1 VSTTAVPPERRV
13 RDSRLAWGILALLS
27 LVAFV
32 LFYRKGLGTT
42 FYYDEWNFVMNRRGW
57 DADTFLRAHNEH
69 FSLVPVLIFK
79 LLFATVGLDS
89 YGVYRVLLLVAHLTV
104 VALLFVYARRRVGD
118 WLALVVAVPVLFL
131 GAAWNDLLVPFQLG
145 FVIPVA
151 CGIGALLALDRR
163 DLTGD
168 VVACVLLVLAIA
180 SSGVGIAFVAAVLVE
195 TLLRSDRWRA
205 LWIPGI
211 PIVLYGLWSLNYGD
225 PTATAQGRTLYELF
239 RDNLPAVPGYA
250 ATAIAGSVGAVIG
263 IGLDWGRPLA
273 LAGVIALAVWLA
285 RGRFSPRLL
294 ALLAAGAAYWGLGAI
309 FRAHLN
315 APVDSRYLY
324 LGAIL
329 VLLIALEL
337 VPPVPL
343 TWPFAAVAAVLVGAA
358 ALANFGALRDGSRY
372 LQEWSRYVGVE
383 LAALELAG
391 PSTDPAFR
399 PDPPRAPD
407 ITAGKYFEA
416 IDQYG
421 SPATEVSE
429 IWNRAE
435 PERAAADAVLL
446 GALALKAVPASGG
459 SLCRRLGTHAAA
471 QPSPE
476 GMLVRASEA
485 PVEIRLALFGPY
497 PEAPFATVPARSA
510 RTLRI
515 PALDGVR
522 VAAQLKSTEPFEVCA
537 P

>member
-1 VSTTAVPPERRV
+1 VSTTVAPPERRQ
-13 RDSRLAWGILALLS
+13 RDQPAALGVLALLS

-32 LFYRKGLGTT
+32 LLYRKGLGTT

-57 DADTFLRAHNEH
+57 DVDTFLRAHNEH
-69 FSLVPVLIFK
+69 FSLVPVFIFK
-79 LLFATVGLDS
+79 VLFATVGLDS
-89 YGVYRVLLLVAHLTV
+89 YAVYRVVLLVAHLAV

-118 WLALVVAVPVLFL
+118 WLALAFAVPVLFL
-131 GAAWNDLLVPFQLG
+131 GAAWNDLLVPFQIS
-145 FVIPVA
+145 FVLPVA

-168 VVACVLLVLAIA
+168 GVACILLTVGIA
-180 SSGVGIAFVAAVLVE
+180 SSGVGIAFAAAVLVE
-195 TLLRSDRWRA
+195 TLFRADRWRA
-205 LWIPGI
+205 LWIAGI
-211 PIVLYGLWSLNYGD
+211 PIVLYGLWSLKYGD

-250 ATAIAGSVGAVIG
+250 ATAIAGSVGAIIG
-263 IGLDWGRPLA
+263 IGIDWGRPLA
-273 LAGVIALAVWLA
+273 LAGVIALGVWLA

-294 ALLAAGAAYWGLGAI
+294 ALLAAAAAYWGLGAL

-337 VPPVPL
+337 VRAVPL
-343 TWPFAAVAAVLVGAA
+343 TWPLAAVMVVFVGAA
-358 ALANFGALRDGSRY
+358 GLANFGSLRNGSQY

-399 PDPPRAPD
+399 PDPTRAPD
-407 ITAGKYFEA
+407 ITAGKYFDA
-416 IDQYG
+416 VDQYG
-421 SPATEVSE
+421 SPAAKASE
-429 IWNRAE
+429 IPQRAE

-446 GALALKAVPASGG
+446 GALGVALTPGRPSGSCRSRAGSLDVDVPAGG
-459 SLCRRLGTHAAA
+459 ITIPAADT
-471 QPSPE
+471 
-476 GMLVRASEA
+476 
-485 PVEIRLALFGPY
+485 PVEVRLRSFAAGY
-497 PEAPFATVPARSA
+497 PEAPFAAVPARG
-510 RTLRI
+510 TLRLKI
-515 PALDGVR
+515 PERDDLVWHARLSGAGR
-522 VAAQLKSTEPFEVCA
+522 VAAC
-537 P
+537 